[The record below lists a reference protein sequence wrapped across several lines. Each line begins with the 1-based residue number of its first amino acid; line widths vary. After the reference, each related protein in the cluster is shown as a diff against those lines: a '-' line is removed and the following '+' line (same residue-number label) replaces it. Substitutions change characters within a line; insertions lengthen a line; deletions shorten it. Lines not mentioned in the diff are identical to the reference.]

1 MGSIISFEERG
12 MRYEFR
18 QKEIAETSG
27 NRNAEP
33 VSNNVI
39 DFSEINDE
47 KIDFSDLTYEE
58 IEQIAEVSEAAE
70 VFFKKFHKMMETTE

>member
-12 MRYEFR
+12 KRYEIR
-18 QKEIAETSG
+18 QGERDERNG
-27 NRNAEP
+27 NRDGEP
-33 VSNNVI
+33 LTDNVI
-39 DFSEINDE
+39 DFSELNDE
-47 KIDFSDLTYEE
+47 EIDFSDLTYEE